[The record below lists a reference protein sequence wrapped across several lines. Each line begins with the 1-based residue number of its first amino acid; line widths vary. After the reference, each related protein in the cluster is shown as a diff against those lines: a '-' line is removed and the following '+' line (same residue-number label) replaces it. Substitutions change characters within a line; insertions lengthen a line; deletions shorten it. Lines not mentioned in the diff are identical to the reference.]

1 MNEDEF
7 NMEIRRFLKRVGI
20 TSQREIYNAVSKA
33 IETGRLSGA
42 ETLPVK
48 VTLEMPA
55 LELALEIDG
64 NIALE

>member
-48 VTLEMPA
+48 VKLEMPA

>member
-33 IETGRLSGA
+33 LETGRLSGA

-48 VTLEMPA
+48 VKLEMPA

>member
-1 MNEDEF
+1 MNEDDF

-48 VTLEMPA
+48 VKLEMPA

>member
-1 MNEDEF
+1 MNEDDF
-7 NMEIRRFLKRVGI
+7 NMDIRRFLKRVGI
-20 TSQREIYNAVSKA
+20 TSQRKIYNAVSKA

-48 VTLEMPA
+48 VKLEMPA